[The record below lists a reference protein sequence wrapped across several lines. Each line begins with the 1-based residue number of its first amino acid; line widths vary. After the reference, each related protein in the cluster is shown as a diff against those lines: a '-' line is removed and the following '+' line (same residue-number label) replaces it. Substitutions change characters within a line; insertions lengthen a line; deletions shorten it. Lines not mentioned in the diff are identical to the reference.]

1 MFTEVA
7 EILDLHF
14 CFCRCGAIIEMFP
27 TAVTASLSYLTSQ
40 RTDLRRNVV
49 IFLAEVLTYTQ
60 AADSDLVSQDT
71 LGQIITMVVS
81 LLEDQDKEVRRV
93 AAENL
98 GRLLLL
104 LAK

>member
-1 MFTEVA
+1 MLYKVD
-7 EILDLHF
+7 ILSS
-14 CFCRCGAIIEMFP
+14 RCGAIIEMYP
-27 TAVTASLSYLTSQ
+27 TAVTASLSYLTSP

-60 AADSDLVSQDT
+60 AADSELVSQET
-71 LGQIITMVVS
+71 LGQIITMVVA